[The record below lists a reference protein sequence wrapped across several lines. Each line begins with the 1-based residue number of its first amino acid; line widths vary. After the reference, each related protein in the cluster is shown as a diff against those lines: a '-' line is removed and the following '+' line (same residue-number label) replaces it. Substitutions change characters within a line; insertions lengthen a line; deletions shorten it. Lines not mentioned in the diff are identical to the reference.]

1 MPLVALLVRYMLD
14 YEIRPS
20 ENGKLSSVSMLH
32 AVPEILEKVVC
43 SVCLNYLETNNL
55 FIHN

>member
-14 YEIRPS
+14 YERRPS
-20 ENGKLSSVSMLH
+20 EMENCRPISMLH
-32 AVPEILEKVVC
+32 AVSKILEKVVC

-55 FIHN
+55 FI